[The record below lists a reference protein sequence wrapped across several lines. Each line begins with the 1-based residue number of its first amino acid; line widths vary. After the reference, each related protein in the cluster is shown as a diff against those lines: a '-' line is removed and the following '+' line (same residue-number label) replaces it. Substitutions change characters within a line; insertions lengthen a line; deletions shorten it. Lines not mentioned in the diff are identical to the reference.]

1 MAQAVSIHCTVSFTT
16 SSFKGITFSVRT
28 GVVPGRYLYLIFLEE
43 NALKKEKIGK
53 IIKGSC
59 FCLASSTFKTTL
71 TSHFHLKFEMVTCPI
86 NKMLKAIG
94 SLMFNHADTMTD

>member
-16 SSFKGITFSVRT
+16 SSFKGITCSVRS

-71 TSHFHLKFEMVTCPI
+71 TLYFRLRFEMVICPMS
-86 NKMLKAIG
+86 NVQRNTKGFWQL
-94 SLMFNHADTMTD
+94 NV